1 MDDGTDEDVAEDERS
16 EPDPG
21 DDEDRDHEGG
31 KARRGFEVRVHH
43 LCPQRSFVL
52 SALNQR
58 ARASCFRML
67 LRAPAGSPAQQQ
79 SSTGAGSLIQP
90 REQQHRAKSQ
100 ESAAA
105 QAASLRLSH
114 ATGPASAA
122 GTAPRRHGRA
132 TRTSRGRGPPRPR
145 RGSNARRGG
154 TLPRRRCTCDT
165 RNIRRQSDQ
174 AAFVIAQHP
183 TTDRL
188 RDQTA

>member
-1 MDDGTDEDVAEDERS
+1 MAERPLAVPGAVASPAVALSPPQVVQELPPSPGAGVTVDDGTDEDVAEDERS

-105 QAASLRLSH
+105 QAASLQLTCHWSSVSSWN
-114 ATGPASAA
+114 SAA
-122 GTAPRRHGRA
+122 KAWSSDENFSGK
-132 TRTSRGRGPPRPR
+132 RTSPPSP
-145 RGSNARRGG
+145 
-154 TLPRRRCTCDT
+154 CE
-165 RNIRRQSDQ
+165 
-174 AAFVIAQHP
+174 
-183 TTDRL
+183 
-188 RDQTA
+188 